1 MPSNCTTARAS
12 LLCSPHKTSDGLA
25 TLLHLLSLPSN
36 ALCQQSYSLKKKKP
50 KQVKETNKKTPIA
63 PQGKEKQAAEI
74 VKQPKLW
81 SLKQLIVN
89 ENKHIQG
96 I

>member
-1 MPSNCTTARAS
+1 MPSTAEQPELHCRVLPIKPVMACNVAS
-12 LLCSPHKTSDGLA
+12 PAH
-25 TLLHLLSLPSN
+25 LSLKCFVPTKLPIAKN
-36 ALCQQSYSLKKKKP
+36 P

-63 PQGKEKQAAEI
+63 PQQKEEKQAAEI

-89 ENKHIQG
+89 ENKHIQD

>member
-1 MPSNCTTARAS
+1 MPTKSPTA
-12 LLCSPHKTSDGLA
+12 
-25 TLLHLLSLPSN
+25 
-36 ALCQQSYSLKKKKP
+36 KKP
-50 KQVKETNKKTPIA
+50 KQVKETNKKTPKA
-63 PQGKEKQAAEI
+63 PQQKEEKQAAEI

-89 ENKHIQG
+89 ENKHIQD

>member
-1 MPSNCTTARAS
+1 MLYANKVTHC
-12 LLCSPHKTSDGLA
+12 
-25 TLLHLLSLPSN
+25 
-36 ALCQQSYSLKKKKP
+36 KKKT
-50 KQVKETNKKTPIA
+50 KQAKETNKKTPRA
-63 PQGKEKQAAEI
+63 SQWKEEKQAAEI